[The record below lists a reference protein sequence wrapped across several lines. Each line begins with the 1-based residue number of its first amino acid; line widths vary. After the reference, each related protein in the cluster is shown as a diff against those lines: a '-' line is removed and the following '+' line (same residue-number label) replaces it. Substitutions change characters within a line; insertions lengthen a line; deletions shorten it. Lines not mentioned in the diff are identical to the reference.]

1 MARRANP
8 KGEPMGIAARTD
20 IRIEELEFE
29 PPSPGSWQ
37 LDLTHYPRPV
47 ARFITE
53 PAATFEDPYARG
65 FIESLRRYGSVILR
79 PDYRFVHGFMYL
91 CVRPAP
97 EDELPQRFEN
107 AVRTFETKLWR
118 EDLRRW
124 DEEVKPASIRSHLA
138 LQGVDPRQLAHED
151 LLEHLSAC
159 YGHLLRMFEQQYR
172 FVAPALLPT
181 GDFVA
186 QISELTGTSPA
197 ELLVLTRGSAPVS
210 AGAEDGLERLAEAIR
225 EDEQAG
231 AMLRSGDPPA
241 EILAA
246 LRARPGAT
254 GRAAN
259 AYLEMVECR
268 LIDGFEVGYP
278 CGFELPSV
286 LVKAIRRGVEGV
298 QRERD
303 ATDETQRVRERV
315 PTNERARFDEL
326 LAEARHTYRLR
337 DERSVYSSVWAMGLM
352 RRAILAAGERLA
364 AEGRIEE
371 PTHLVD
377 ATYDEI
383 LAMLRGGEGPSAAEL
398 AAHSRFRA
406 TYTAADAPRAL
417 GDPPPPPPPLDQ
429 LPTDAARA
437 TRAIITAV
445 GLLFTDSEAES
456 ETSVVRGLPASP
468 GVYEGTAR
476 VLRGPEE
483 LGRLRQGDVLVA
495 SATSEA
501 FNVVLPLLG
510 ALVTDNGGLLAH
522 AAIVAREF
530 GIPGVVGT
538 RDATSII
545 EDGARV
551 RVDGAAGEVHVL
563 S

>member
-1 MARRANP
+1 
-8 KGEPMGIAARTD
+8 MGTATSTE
-20 IRIEELEFE
+20 IRIEELDFV
-29 PPSPGSWQ
+29 PPGAGSWA

-53 PAATFEDPYARG
+53 PAATFEEPYARG
-65 FIESLRRYGSVILR
+65 FIESLRRYGTALLR
-79 PDYRFVHGFMYL
+79 PDYRFVHGFCYL
-91 CVRPAP
+91 SVLPAP
-97 EDELPQRFEN
+97 EDELPQRVAN
-107 AVRTFETKLWR
+107 AARAFETKLWR

-124 DEEVKPASIRSHLA
+124 DEEVKPASIRAHLA
-138 LQGVDPRQLAHED
+138 LQRVDPRALSRD
-151 LLEHLSAC
+151 GLLEHLSAC
-159 YGHLLRMFEQQYR
+159 YDHLLRMFEQQYG

-181 GDFVA
+181 GDFIA
-186 QISELTGTSPA
+186 QVSELCGASPA
-197 ELLVLTRGSAPVS
+197 ELLLLTRGSAPVS
-210 AGAEDGLERLAEAIR
+210 AGAEDGLERLAAAIR
-225 EDEQAG
+225 DDEQAG
-231 AMLRSGDPPA
+231 AILGSGDAAA

-246 LRARPGAT
+246 LRTRPAETGA
-254 GRAAN
+254 AAT

-278 CGFELPSV
+278 CGSELPDV

-298 QRERD
+298 DRQRD
-303 ATDETQRVRERV
+303 AVVETERMRERV
-315 PTNERARFDEL
+315 PPSERERFDEL

-352 RRAILAAGERLA
+352 RRAILAAGKELA
-364 AEGRIEE
+364 GEGRIGEE
-371 PTHLVD
+371 AHLLD

-383 LAMLRGGEGPSAAEL
+383 LSMLRGGAGPSAAQL
-398 AAHSRFRA
+398 AACARFRS
-406 TYTAADAPRAL
+406 TYRAADAPHSL
-417 GDPPPPPPPLDQ
+417 GDPPSPPPPLEQ
-429 LPTDAARA
+429 LPPAVARA
-437 TRAIITAV
+437 TRAMITAV
-445 GLLFTDSEAES
+445 GLLFTDSEAAS
-456 ETSVVRGLPASP
+456 QANLVRGLPASP
-468 GVYEGTAR
+468 GIYEGTAR

-483 LGRLRQGDVLVA
+483 LGRICQGDVLVA

-545 EDGARV
+545 RDGARV
-551 RVDGAAGEVHVL
+551 RVNGSLGEVCVL

>member
-1 MARRANP
+1 MRLTPYNT
-8 KGEPMGIAARTD
+8 E

-29 PPSPGSWQ
+29 PPSPGSWA

-65 FIESLRRYGSVILR
+65 FIESLRRYGTVILR

-97 EDELPQRFEN
+97 ENELPQRFAN
-107 AVRTFETKLWR
+107 AVRAFETKLWR

-124 DEEVKPASIRSHLA
+124 DEEVKPSSIRAHLA
-138 LQGVDPRQLAHED
+138 LQRVDPRELSREELLAH
-151 LLEHLSAC
+151 LAAC

-186 QISELTGTSPA
+186 QISELSGASPA
-197 ELLVLTRGSAPVS
+197 QLLVLTRGSAPVS
-210 AGAEDGLERLAEAIR
+210 AGAEDGLERLAGAIR
-225 EDEQAG
+225 DDEEARV
-231 AMLRSGDPPA
+231 MLGSDDPPA

-254 GRAAN
+254 GAAGN

-278 CGFELPSV
+278 CGFELPEV
-286 LVKAIRRGVEGV
+286 LVRTIRGAVDGL
-298 QRERD
+298 QREGD
-303 ATDETQRVRERV
+303 VAEETERIRERV
-315 PTNERARFDEL
+315 PASERERFDEL

-352 RRAILAAGERLA
+352 RRAILVAGERLA
-364 AEGRIEE
+364 AEGRVEE
-371 PTHLVD
+371 PGHLVD

-383 LAMLRGGEGPSAAEL
+383 LSMLRRGEGPSAAQL
-398 AAHSRFRA
+398 AAHSRFRS

-417 GDPPPPPPPLDQ
+417 GDPPPPPPPLEQ
-429 LPTDAARA
+429 LPAAAARA
-437 TRAIITAV
+437 TRALMTAV

-456 ETSVVRGLPASP
+456 ETGVVRGLPASP

-476 VLRGPEE
+476 VLCGPEE

-495 SATSEA
+495 PATSEA

-538 RDATSII
+538 RDATQII
-545 EDGARV
+545 ADGARV
-551 RVDGAAGEVHVL
+551 RVDGIAGEVQVL
-563 S
+563 A

>member
-1 MARRANP
+1 V
-8 KGEPMGIAARTD
+8 GIATGTE

-29 PPSPGSWQ
+29 PPGPGSWQ

-47 ARFITE
+47 ARFITA

-65 FIESLRRYGSVILR
+65 FVESLRRYGAVILR
-79 PDYRFVHGFMYL
+79 PDYRFVYGFAYL

-97 EDELPQRFEN
+97 PEELSRRFEN
-107 AVRTFETKLWR
+107 AERAFETKLWR

-124 DEEVKPASIRSHLA
+124 DEEVKPASIRAHLA
-138 LQGVDPRQLAHED
+138 LQRVDPCDLSRER
-151 LLEHLSAC
+151 LLEHLAGC

-172 FVAPALLPT
+172 FAAPALLPT

-186 QISELTGTSPA
+186 QISELSGTSPA

-210 AGAEDGLERLAEAIR
+210 SGTEDGLERLAEAIR
-225 EDEQAG
+225 DDEQAG
-231 AMLRSGDPPA
+231 AILGSGGPPA

-246 LRARPGAT
+246 LRARPGPTGAT
-254 GRAAN
+254 AN
-259 AYLEMVECR
+259 AFLERVEWR
-268 LIDGFEVGYP
+268 LIDGFEVGCP
-278 CGFELPSV
+278 CGFELPEV

-298 QRERD
+298 ERERD
-303 ATDETQRVRERV
+303 AALETQRVRERV
-315 PTNERARFDEL
+315 PAGERQRFDEL

-352 RRAILAAGERLA
+352 RRAILAAGQRLA
-364 AEGRIEE
+364 AEGRLEE
-371 PTHLVD
+371 PAHLVD

-383 LAMLRGGEGPSAAEL
+383 LSMLRGGEGPSAAQL
-398 AAHSRFRA
+398 AARSRFRA
-406 TYTAADAPRAL
+406 TYTAADAPSAL
-417 GDPPPPPPPLDQ
+417 GDLPSPPPPLER
-429 LPTDAARA
+429 LPTAAARA
-437 TRAIITAV
+437 TRAIVTAV
-445 GLLFTDSEAES
+445 GLLFTDSEAPS
-456 ETSVVRGLPASP
+456 EASVVRGLPASP
-468 GVYEGTAR
+468 GIYQGTAR

-483 LGRLRQGDVLVA
+483 LGRLRQGDVLVT

-510 ALVTDNGGLLAH
+510 ALVTDHGGLLAH

-545 EDGARV
+545 TDGARV
-551 RVDGAAGEVHVL
+551 RVDGASGEVQVL
-563 S
+563 

>member
-1 MARRANP
+1 MARRANRS
-8 KGEPMGIAARTD
+8 GEKMRIATSTD
-20 IRIEELEFE
+20 IRLEELEFE

-53 PAATFEDPYARG
+53 PAATFEDPYGRG
-65 FIESLRRYGSVILR
+65 FIESLRRYGTVILR

-97 EDELPQRFEN
+97 EEELPQRFEN

-124 DEEVKPASIRSHLA
+124 DEEVKPASIRAHLA
-138 LQGVDPRQLAHED
+138 LQRVDPRELSDEH
-151 LLEHLSAC
+151 LLEHLTAC
-159 YGHLLRMFEQQYR
+159 YGHLVRMFEQQYR
-172 FVAPALLPT
+172 FAAPALLPT

-186 QISELTGTSPA
+186 QISELSGPSPA

-225 EDEQAG
+225 DDEQAG
-231 AMLRSGDPPA
+231 ATLRSGDPPA

-254 GRAAN
+254 GAAAN

-278 CGFELPSV
+278 CGFELPEV
-286 LVKAIRRGVEGV
+286 LVRAIRCGLEGV

-303 ATDETQRVRERV
+303 VTEETERVRERV
-315 PTNERARFDEL
+315 PASERERFDEL

-364 AEGRIEE
+364 AEGRLEE
-371 PTHLVD
+371 PAHLVD
-377 ATYDEI
+377 ATYHEI
-383 LAMLRGGEGPSAAEL
+383 LSMLRGGEGPAAAEL
-398 AAHSRFRA
+398 AAHARFRA
-406 TYTAADAPRAL
+406 TYTAADAPHAL
-417 GDPPPPPPPLDQ
+417 GDPPPPPPPLEQ
-429 LPTDAARA
+429 LPPAAARA

-483 LGRLRQGDVLVA
+483 LGRLREGDVLVVP
-495 SATSEA
+495 ATSEA

-522 AAIVAREF
+522 AAIVSREF

-545 EDGARV
+545 ADGARV
-551 RVDGAAGEVHVL
+551 RVDGASGEVQVL